1 MTAIAG
7 CFSDRGLVIEVDVG
21 DSDAVTVELFLGTDV
36 CTPGDNPA
44 GIDCKTIA
52 PPPPAGPA
60 PMPGKIWFRDNP
72 ALEVATVQDH
82 RAIFQL
88 RSDVATTIPMVI
100 AVGMN
105 SRGQGPSQGLDP
117 RAIATATL
125 RDVEIPTTAAR
136 VLRTTL
142 VPAASVMSPTGP
154 TVAENRVMVWRKTTM
169 TPTMVQAS
177 SCVVTEHWE
186 AGTATRDFIVPGND
200 PDCDDVMM
208 ECDPAAFHGAANAG
222 EAARADCLVN
232 EGEGCALGSHGCTD
246 DDVVRD
252 GQCARQHTRT
262 CVPHAFCDCPTLDPG
277 CFANQLQA
285 QETPRIDCYFP
296 IDTTLALCQN
306 NASAL
311 IMLDPAWGGTSSCEQ
326 PLIGGLTLD
335 RVATSASFDG
345 ATLALS
351 SPRDPCSFSI
361 TWTSGS
367 RTASDPVSV
376 GAITVPFPGGAVVLP
391 LVVHFDRVPGGDCAG
406 ALGSSCQ
413 VMTAPDD
420 SVWDC
425 AR

>member
-21 DSDAVTVELFLGTDV
+21 DSGAVAVELFLGADV

-44 GIDCKTIA
+44 GIDCRTIA
-52 PPPPAGPA
+52 PPPPAGPT
-60 PMPGKIWFRDNP
+60 PMPGAIWFRDSP

-88 RSDVATTIPMVI
+88 RSDVATMVPIVI

-105 SRGQGPSQGLDP
+105 SGGQGPSQGLDP
-117 RAIATATL
+117 RAIATAVL
-125 RDVEIPTTAAR
+125 HDVEIPTAAAR

-154 TVAENRVMVWRKTTM
+154 AVAENRVMVWRKTTM
-169 TPTMVQAS
+169 TPTTVQAS

-186 AGTATRDFIVPGND
+186 AGTATRDFIVPADD
-200 PDCDDVMM
+200 PDCDGVMM
-208 ECDPAAFHGAANAG
+208 ECDPAAFHGAANPG
-222 EAARADCLVN
+222 EAARADCLVS
-232 EGEGCALGSHGCTD
+232 EGNGCALGSYGCSD
-246 DDVVRD
+246 DDVVRG
-252 GQCARQHTRT
+252 GQCAQQRTRT
-262 CVPHAFCDCPTLDPG
+262 CVPQAFCDCPTLDPG
-277 CFANQLQA
+277 CFENQLQA
-285 QETPRIDCYFP
+285 QETPHIDCHFP
-296 IDTTLALCQN
+296 TDTTLALCQN

-311 IMLDPAWGGTSSCEQ
+311 IMLGPTSGGISSCEQ
-326 PLIGGLTLD
+326 PRIGGLALD

-351 SPRDPCSFSI
+351 SPRAPCSFSI

-391 LVVHFDRVPGGDCAG
+391 LVVHFDRVPGGDCAS

-413 VMTAPDD
+413 VMPAPDD

-425 AR
+425 AK